1 MKGFPAWLLLVAAAP
16 TWAGIDPCRQEALE
30 GVVPFKAPPDTYLQT
45 PVEITI
51 AMKFRGDGSIEK
63 IAVVDSSRNRD
74 LDRAAL
80 EMIRHANLSDACLQT
95 SGGHVDI
102 VFRAAPQLPD
112 AIAPSMRIIR
122 VDHANHQ

>member
-1 MKGFPAWLLLVAAAP
+1 MKTFPAWLLLAVAAP
-16 TWAGIDPCRQEALE
+16 TWAGVGACREEALE
-30 GVVPFKAPPDTYLQT
+30 GVASFKAPPDTYLQT

-51 AMKFRGDGSIEK
+51 AMKFRGDGTMEE

-95 SGGHVDI
+95 SRGRVDI

-122 VDHANHQ
+122 VDHANH